1 MFRSPGVKPAAP
13 LWTSADWG
21 EVDHS
26 ATKKTRGVRQLKIF
40 SMATMSLAICLC
52 HGAALAQDAEAARA
66 GEQVFETNCAPCHGE
81 RMSNPNGIFDLTQLR
96 PQDRPRFDKALA
108 NGKGQMPSWAG
119 VLSPDEMDQVWAY
132 IQSVG
137 G

>member
-1 MFRSPGVKPAAP
+1 LKKFCI
-13 LWTSADWG
+13 
-21 EVDHS
+21 
-26 ATKKTRGVRQLKIF
+26 ATLSIGLTLSQ
-40 SMATMSLAICLC
+40 
-52 HGAALAQDAEAARA
+52 GAALAQDAEKARA
-66 GEQVFETNCAPCHGE
+66 GEQIFEANCAPCHGE

-119 VLSPDEMDQVWAY
+119 VLSPEEMDQVWAY

>member
-1 MFRSPGVKPAAP
+1 
-13 LWTSADWG
+13 
-21 EVDHS
+21 
-26 ATKKTRGVRQLKIF
+26 
-40 SMATMSLAICLC
+40 MSLAICLC

>member
-1 MFRSPGVKPAAP
+1 
-13 LWTSADWG
+13 
-21 EVDHS
+21 
-26 ATKKTRGVRQLKIF
+26 
-40 SMATMSLAICLC
+40 MSLAICLC
-52 HGAALAQDAEAARA
+52 HGAALAQDAAAARA

>member
-1 MFRSPGVKPAAP
+1 MKNFCIAI
-13 LWTSADWG
+13 L
-21 EVDHS
+21 
-26 ATKKTRGVRQLKIF
+26 L
-40 SMATMSLAICLC
+40 MALPLC
-52 HGAALAQDAEAARA
+52 HGAALAQDAEKARA

-81 RMSNPNGIFDLTQLR
+81 RMSNPNGIFDLTTLR
-96 PQDRPRFDKALA
+96 AEDRPRFDKALA

-119 VLSPDEMDQVWAY
+119 VLSPEEMDQVWAY

>member
-1 MFRSPGVKPAAP
+1 MKKFCI
-13 LWTSADWG
+13 
-21 EVDHS
+21 
-26 ATKKTRGVRQLKIF
+26 ATL
-40 SMATMSLAICLC
+40 SLGLALS
-52 HGAALAQDAEAARA
+52 HGAAWAQDSEKAHA
-66 GEQVFETNCAPCHGE
+66 GEQIFETNCAPCHGE
-81 RMSNPNGIFDLTQLR
+81 RLSNPNGIFDLTQLR

>member
-1 MFRSPGVKPAAP
+1 MKKFCIAA
-13 LWTSADWG
+13 L
-21 EVDHS
+21 
-26 ATKKTRGVRQLKIF
+26 L
-40 SMATMSLAICLC
+40 LALALPQ
-52 HGAALAQDAEAARA
+52 GAALAQDAEAARA

-119 VLSPDEMDQVWAY
+119 VLSPEEMDQVWAY
-132 IQSVG
+132 IQAVG

>member
-1 MFRSPGVKPAAP
+1 MKKFCIATLSLGLVLSQGV
-13 LWTSADWG
+13 
-21 EVDHS
+21 
-26 ATKKTRGVRQLKIF
+26 
-40 SMATMSLAICLC
+40 
-52 HGAALAQDAEAARA
+52 ALAQDAEKARA

-81 RMSNPNGIFDLTQLR
+81 RMSNPNGIFDLITLR
-96 PQDRPRFDKALA
+96 AEDRPRFDKALA